1 MNLDVSLNKIK
12 YQPLPF
18 SHAALRC
25 IEFKRMCEQLQHL
38 DLNTLSTSYP
48 QRLNMSKLSQKYIY
62 PHPFNSHIQFC
73 KPIKE
78 GSGDGDSCMCL
89 MGVHI
94 CWCGAQRIQVA
105 GGRWLCWGVR
115 VRWGQHG
122 DSSHRCPAHV

>member
-38 DLNTLSTSYP
+38 DLNTLSTRYP
-48 QRLNMSKLSQKYIY
+48 QRLNTQKLSQKYIY

-78 GSGDGDSCMCL
+78 GWWGWRQLYVLDGGTYMLVWSTAYTGGGWSLAML
-89 MGVHI
+89 G
-94 CWCGAQRIQVA
+94 GAGTVGSAR
-105 GGRWLCWGVR
+105 
-115 VRWGQHG
+115 
-122 DSSHRCPAHV
+122 